1 MKTDGRRITLKKS
14 YLLTCFEEADY
25 RIGKFPVL
33 YINKNIIDTLWS
45 MDSLRIFVNTLSVDT
60 ATQTIHDVKLPLEV
74 PVRFGEYGGYL
85 LTGLL
90 GAALIALVVFLL
102 VKRFRGKRQSG
113 GKRVPGRTA
122 ARNGDPAARKTAL
135 AETMAKRETK
145 SLLHRHHRHP
155 ARIPEHPLPGQSA
168 GNDFARDL
176 GQDDPRILTGE
187 IDQAAQRH
195 PDHRRFRKIRQI
207 HTGCGSERNGLHGRL
222 LFHRRDQS
230 GRGGTARR
238 RDRTD
243 QTEEKKEDDA

>member
-1 MKTDGRRITLKKS
+1 M
-14 YLLTCFEEADY
+14 LTCFEEADY

-113 GKRVPGRTA
+113 GKRVPAEPPHVTA
-122 ARNGDPAARKTAL
+122 IRQLENCTRRNYGK
-135 AETMAKRETK
+135 
-145 SLLHRHHRHP
+145 
-155 ARIPEHPLPGQSA
+155 A
-168 GNDFARDL
+168 GN
-176 GQDDPRILTGE
+176 
-187 IDQAAQRH
+187 
-195 PDHRRFRKIRQI
+195 
-207 HTGCGSERNGLHGRL
+207 
-222 LFHRRDQS
+222 
-230 GRGGTARR
+230 
-238 RDRTD
+238 
-243 QTEEKKEDDA
+243 KKPITPASPTSCANT